1 MSYRDRVSIKDR
13 IDWLNENY
21 YMLAVLA
28 TEEDDYPDD
37 GLLNKVVTRKDMN
50 DNSDIIF
57 YLRSISTDSDLFVV
71 NGVDQDLFIGYERY
85 SFGNLKYSLLDQNY
99 HFSSI
104 NKKVEAIRENLKN
117 KILLIKPRVLYDE
130 RGDKYIKQFY
140 IEDFDEFTGLAD
152 IKTYSQLQN
161 EELIPIPGPE
171 GATEEFEQQ
180 LLDGEEI
187 IFPDFNI
194 MEMESLD
201 KIIVGD
207 FIYYDPDNN
216 WEITAYNKCKNMFPE
231 NIRKLSITDDF
242 YNNVLYKYKDSLVYI
257 TATYYYDILDKLDGD
272 IIKDIKSGTI
282 KNEIIDGKKQAAV
295 NSEVTGQDSDFSE
308 PDEHM
313 FLNQL
318 YNEALSENLYYN
330 QEDLYNL
337 HVSIKTS
344 PLTIISGMSGTG
356 KTRMAELYAKTLSL
370 KTDDQYIIIPI
381 SPSYTEPGDVLGYL
395 NTMSGIYTP
404 AETGLVDLLKR
415 AEKNPNQ
422 IYMVIFDEMNLSQ
435 VEHWFSPFISLLELE
450 DENRKLKLFN
460 PNSVCQNDYESEIK
474 IGKNV
479 VFVGTVNIDE
489 TTKEFSDRLLDRAN
503 VIVPDKLTFTDIK
516 DKLQNNNLI
525 QNNNYNNSYQLS
537 NFNKWR
543 KEPKNP
549 IDTLSRKELLILDQ
563 LHQEMNRVD
572 TQKGVSFRIVKNIAS
587 YIENI
592 PCDSEGNCIIS
603 REKAFDIQIKQ
614 RVLTKLKGH
623 HQQYGSL
630 IGEYTGEIDDDV
642 IGSKIY
648 NILISENAQK
658 ISTFKYSINELK
670 RKAKEMYFN
679 GYTA

>member
-1 MSYRDRVSIKDR
+1 
-13 IDWLNENY
+13 
-21 YMLAVLA
+21 
-28 TEEDDYPDD
+28 
-37 GLLNKVVTRKDMN
+37 
-50 DNSDIIF
+50 
-57 YLRSISTDSDLFVV
+57 
-71 NGVDQDLFIGYERY
+71 
-85 SFGNLKYSLLDQNY
+85 
-99 HFSSI
+99 
-104 NKKVEAIRENLKN
+104 
-117 KILLIKPRVLYDE
+117 
-130 RGDKYIKQFY
+130 
-140 IEDFDEFTGLAD
+140 
-152 IKTYSQLQN
+152 
-161 EELIPIPGPE
+161 
-171 GATEEFEQQ
+171 
-180 LLDGEEI
+180 
-187 IFPDFNI
+187 
-194 MEMESLD
+194 
-201 KIIVGD
+201 
-207 FIYYDPDNN
+207 
-216 WEITAYNKCKNMFPE
+216 
-231 NIRKLSITDDF
+231 
-242 YNNVLYKYKDSLVYI
+242 
-257 TATYYYDILDKLDGD
+257 
-272 IIKDIKSGTI
+272 
-282 KNEIIDGKKQAAV
+282 
-295 NSEVTGQDSDFSE
+295 
-308 PDEHM
+308 
-313 FLNQL
+313 
-318 YNEALSENLYYN
+318 
-330 QEDLYNL
+330 
-337 HVSIKTS
+337 
-344 PLTIISGMSGTG
+344 
-356 KTRMAELYAKTLSL
+356 
-370 KTDDQYIIIPI
+370 
-381 SPSYTEPGDVLGYL
+381 
-395 NTMSGIYTP
+395 
-404 AETGLVDLLKR
+404 
-415 AEKNPNQ
+415 
-422 IYMVIFDEMNLSQ
+422 
-435 VEHWFSPFISLLELE
+435 
-450 DENRKLKLFN
+450 
-460 PNSVCQNDYESEIK
+460 ESEIK